1 MELWKRCFDFFF
13 LIFLEYEEENF
24 QILGFLSKLLY
35 LKSLIPQF
43 NLQDARGNDVELS
56 RYKGKVLLIVNVAS
70 QWLKF

>member
-1 MELWKRCFDFFF
+1 MKKRTFK
-13 LIFLEYEEENF
+13 Y
-24 QILGFLSKLLY
+24 LGFVSKLLY

-70 QWLKF
+70 QWLKFL

>member
-1 MELWKRCFDFFF
+1 MKKRT
-13 LIFLEYEEENF
+13 LKY
-24 QILGFLSKLLY
+24 LGFFSKLLY

-70 QWLKF
+70 QWLKFLSSFPVL